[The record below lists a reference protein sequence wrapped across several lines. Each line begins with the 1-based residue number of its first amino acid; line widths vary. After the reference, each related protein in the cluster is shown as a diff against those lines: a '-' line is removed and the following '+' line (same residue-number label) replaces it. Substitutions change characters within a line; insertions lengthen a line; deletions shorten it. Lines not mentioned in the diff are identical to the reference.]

1 MKGSRQM
8 KLIEEFRALPESR
21 QRSVALT
28 LAIGVLVLVISIGAF
43 LAEDMLLGA
52 IEGEEATQAEETTAS
67 EEDAQ
72 AAALEAY
79 TGEARELVEL
89 LMAKPWVAEQ
99 GSVTFSADAF
109 CENAGGI
116 NNQTWRPYQVLSTT
130 RFSTFSLDDS
140 FKAIVESDGSYGE
153 VIVSP
158 MAAKTAGVPALLS
171 VESDLFTV
179 STSYVEKADESFAV
193 TGMTSEALALAGG
206 DEKGLRDA
214 LRAFCAEQ
222 YPAVA
227 EVEWAKS
234 ALIDYDLGT
243 VAYEFKAKNRAGTA
257 LTALYTKSDK
267 SWVVKSS

>member
-1 MKGSRQM
+1 M

-28 LAIGVLVLVISIGAF
+28 LAIAVLVLVISAGAFVAEDVLIGA
-43 LAEDMLLGA
+43 L
-52 IEGEEATQAEETTAS
+52 EGDEAAQEQQAEAS

-79 TGEARELVEL
+79 AGDSRELVEI

-99 GSVTFSADAF
+99 GSVAFSADAF

-116 NNQTWRPYQVLSTT
+116 GIQAWRPYQVLSAT

-140 FKAIVESDGSYGE
+140 YKAIVESDGAYGE
-153 VIVSP
+153 LIVSP
-158 MAAKTAGVPALLS
+158 IAAAKASGAPALLS

-179 STSYVEKADESFAV
+179 STSYAEKADESFAV
-193 TGMTSEALALAGG
+193 TGMTAEALSLAGG

-214 LRAFCAEQ
+214 LRDFCASE

-227 EVEWAKS
+227 EVEWTKS

-257 LTALYTKSDK
+257 LTALYSKQDK
-267 SWVVKSS
+267 SWAVKAS